1 MLNVAVMCLV
11 VDNYIIFFYFLLK
24 ETRFAI
30 AYVQTMVFSN

>member
-1 MLNVAVMCLV
+1 MLNIDVMCLV
-11 VDNYIIFFYFLLK
+11 VDNYINFLFLFK